1 MFIIDEKIEEW
12 KEREQRLGF
21 ERGIAKGLAEGAAKG
36 IAEGEARG
44 IAEGEARGI
53 VREQSRLCKLAGRKF
68 GAAVGEE
75 LARRLGPVSDAE
87 KLEEVGVLIL
97 DCADG
102 AELLARVRPNGG
114 A

>member
-12 KEREQRLGF
+12 KEREQHLGF
-21 ERGIAKGLAEGAAKG
+21 ERGIAKG
-36 IAEGEARG
+36 IAEGK
-44 IAEGEARGI
+44 AEGIE
-53 VREQSRLCKLAGRKF
+53 RERALLRALAECKF

-75 LARRLGPVSDAE
+75 LARRLEPVSDTG
-87 KLEEVGVLIL
+87 KLREASVLII

-102 AELLARVRPNGG
+102 AELLARIRPNGG

>member
-12 KEREQRLGF
+12 KEREQLLGF
-21 ERGIAKGLAEGAAKG
+21 ERGIAKG

-44 IAEGEARGI
+44 FAEGEARGI
-53 VREQSRLCKLAGRKF
+53 VRERSRLREQAEHKF

-75 LARRLGPVSDAE
+75 LARRLEPVSDTG
-87 KLEEVGVLIL
+87 KLREAGVLII

-102 AELLARVRPNGG
+102 AELLARIRPNGG